1 MCVAGA
7 ISVCTELLGGRHRAL
22 SAAALALPVPEAV
35 ATGEQGVLCTCKTNP
50 IKAVSL
56 LRRWL

>member
-1 MCVAGA
+1 MMMFMGN
-7 ISVCTELLGGRHRAL
+7 L
-22 SAAALALPVPEAV
+22 SAHCGAGALALPVPEAV